1 MPVLISTL
9 NLKKKNYTHL
19 FLLSLLSTS
28 LAPSLAHAGLL
39 DWLGINDKGTS
50 NQSEFLTADQ
60 AFILGSN
67 QTADSLQ
74 LSFDIAPGYYL
85 YRHQLTLAPKLATFG
100 DWQLPAGEP
109 HEDEYFGKS
118 QVYKQPFTLNVPLQ
132 HVAEQAYV
140 TVQYQGCTTD
150 LCYAPQTVQVPLSP
164 LPL

>member
-1 MPVLISTL
+1 MSALISTL
-9 NLKKKNYTHL
+9 KLKKKNYTRL

-28 LAPSLAHAGLL
+28 LAPSLAYAGLL
-39 DWLGINDKGTS
+39 DWLGINDKATS
-50 NQSEFLTADQ
+50 NHSDFLTADQ
-60 AFILGSN
+60 AFILSSN
-67 QTADSLQ
+67 QTADSLL
-74 LSFDIAPGYYL
+74 LSFEIAPGYYL
-85 YRHQLTLAPKLATFG
+85 YRHQLTLTTKLATFG

-118 QVYKQPFTLNVPLQ
+118 QVYKQSFSLNLPLQ